1 MAQVARQPR
10 SSSLIDKDLTN
21 LLGFWRAVPELQA
34 EWPEWDEFSRVDFI
48 IEWPIE
54 REALIRVKKA
64 AKTGLLNERQ
74 QRDWQEL
81 QGLIETHR
89 ATMEWMLEGP
99 I

>member
-1 MAQVARQPR
+1 MAQVVRGVDLIRFVEHDLDRLLRHWR
-10 SSSLIDKDLTN
+10 S
-21 LLGFWRAVPELQA
+21 VPELAA

-54 REALIRVKKA
+54 REALIRVKQA
-64 AKTGLLNERQ
+64 AKDGLLNERQ

-81 QGLIETHR
+81 QALIETHR

>member
-1 MAQVARQPR
+1 MAQVAQKNRP
-10 SSSLIDKDLTN
+10 SWLIDKDLQN
-21 LLGFWRAVPELQA
+21 LLGLWRTVEVQAA
-34 EWPEWDEFSRVDFI
+34 EWPEWNEFSRVDFI

-54 REALIRVKKA
+54 REASIRVKKA